1 MRNPWFSSE
10 VAELRGG
17 VVSMINTS
25 QRVAR
30 AAVCYSSGGLYQVPG
45 RIAGVAADLLD
56 VVRSAGAAIREHGV
70 SVERGGSS
78 QFSLKTVGEAVVL
91 KVLRPL
97 EANLRM
103 YVVDSTIR
111 FEGEV
116 AGR

>member
-1 MRNPWFSSE
+1 MEFP
-10 VAELRGG
+10 
-17 VVSMINTS
+17 
-25 QRVAR
+25 
-30 AAVCYSSGGLYQVPG
+30 
-45 RIAGVAADLLD
+45 
-56 VVRSAGAAIREHGV
+56 
-70 SVERGGSS
+70 VERGGSS

-91 KVLRPL
+91 KMLRPL